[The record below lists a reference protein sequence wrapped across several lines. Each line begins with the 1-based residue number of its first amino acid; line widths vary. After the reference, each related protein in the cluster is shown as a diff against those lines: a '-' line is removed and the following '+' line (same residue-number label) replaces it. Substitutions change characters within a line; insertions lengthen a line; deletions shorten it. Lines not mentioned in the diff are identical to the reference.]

1 MAIYVQLRI
10 DANQRRRVT
19 EVVAG
24 ETVHFAEASEA
35 GGAPEALFESRIV
48 FGNPPADWL
57 GAAPALEWVQLESVG
72 FGEYAELL
80 KGPFG
85 RRVRVCNLA
94 DFFGQPVAETA
105 LAGILALRRRVPELV
120 RLKDAGTWAS
130 EGIRPGMTMVHG
142 AHVVLFGRGSIALR
156 LQALLEPFGCS
167 FRAFG
172 SDWQAAALD
181 TALAEAD
188 IVAAA
193 APHTPLTAGVFD
205 RARIGQMR
213 PEATFVN
220 VGRGS
225 LVDEDALADALEAG
239 RLGGAVL
246 DVTREEPLPAGHRF
260 WTCPRLLLTQHTGGG
275 STDETDRKIAHFARN
290 LARFRAGETPLGLV
304 DPARGY

>member
-1 MAIYVQLRI
+1 MAILVQLRL
-10 DANQRRRVT
+10 DEDQRRRVC
-19 EVVAG
+19 EVAAG
-24 ETVHFAEASEA
+24 ETVFFAGAGESGYASEA
-35 GGAPEALFESRIV
+35 LFSSRII
-48 FGNPPADWL
+48 FGNPPPDLLA
-57 GAAPALEWVQLESVG
+57 AAPALEWVQLESVG
-72 FGEYAELL
+72 FGEYADLL
-80 KGPFG
+80 QGPFG
-85 RRVRVCNLA
+85 RRVQMCNLA

-120 RLKDAGTWAS
+120 RLQDAGTWLG
-130 EGIRPGMTMVHG
+130 EVMRPGMTLVHG
-142 AHVVLFGRGSIALR
+142 AHVVLFGRGSIAHR
-156 LQALLEPFGCS
+156 LQAMLEPFGCS

-188 IVAAA
+188 IVVAA

-205 RARIGQMR
+205 QARIGRMR

-290 LARFRAGETPLGLV
+290 LARFRAGETPLGLI
-304 DPARGY
+304 DAARGY